1 MGIANG
7 SSPDTLFR
15 GYSKLAK
22 SNYVMTMPSQN
33 SAMFYNT
40 LRHAGINT
48 NALVRDI
55 QDYSGGINTD
65 LSGPTMT
72 MSQEDINNQALQRI
86 AIDAQDRDA
95 MVVDTSKELLPE
107 TPEARPSRDSGRGR
121 NLRAE
126 LRDNLQA
133 TVISSPRIFGSQAS
147 KNITLRSQVP
157 PPAPSSPFQKIRSYV
172 AGDDLT
178 PKSKTP

>member
-40 LRHAGINT
+40 LRDSGINNNALIRDIQGYSSGINT
-48 NALVRDI
+48 TI
-55 QDYSGGINTD
+55 P
-65 LSGPTMT
+65 GPIMT
-72 MSQEDINNQALQRI
+72 MSQEDIDNQALQRI
-86 AIDAQDRDA
+86 AKDAQDRDA
-95 MVVDTSKELLPE
+95 MVADASKDLLPS
-107 TPEARPSRDSGRGR
+107 TPVAGPSRNVGPGR
-121 NLRAE
+121 NLQAE
-126 LRDNLQA
+126 LRDTMQVREL
-133 TVISSPRIFGSQAS
+133 SSPRIFGTQAS
-147 KNITLRSQVP
+147 SRVTTRSQVP
-157 PPAPSSPFQKIRSYV
+157 PPSPLQRIGSYITG
-172 AGDDLT
+172 ADLT